1 MNLWS
6 VTALGIGAM
15 VGAGIFAL
23 LGQAALVAGGETY
36 IAFIVGGVI
45 ALLSGYSY
53 AKLATRY
60 PDAGAITAY
69 FDHAFG
75 AGQLAGTL
83 SLIYLIT
90 LAATVAMIAKAFGA
104 YATPLVGGGS
114 SRMWIDGFASGIVI
128 LLALLNIAG
137 SGLVGKAEIVLVG
150 IKLVILTVLMVAGAV
165 GMIGKPPAEH
175 LHPSVMALISSVGL
189 TFFAYAGYGMMANAA
204 GSVPHPERTIPR
216 AIFLAVSVVIVL
228 YVGLAAIVLGS
239 LSSSE
244 LAQHANTAV
253 AEAAEPVLGH
263 AGYIIVSVG
272 ALLATASAVNA
283 YVFAAMKIAVALA
296 QAGQLP
302 RMFDQRVWREGTR
315 GLLLGIGG
323 VLLAINIFNLDA
335 LAHIASATFLIV
347 YLAVHVAHWRLIDKT
362 EGYRLP
368 VAIGFLSM
376 AAVLACFLWTTAI
389 AQPWS
394 VGLIVVF
401 IAGSWAIEVLL
412 ARLNVASGS
421 QSNVKAA
428 SAKADAAGPEATKS
442 AAAEPDAKSGP
453 QPDAKADGVKEKSGN
468 PTRAKGEKA
477 AELQPDVNSQPEAE
491 SNAGFTE
498 LMHATLGNVLLAG
511 LAKDPHSI
519 ERIVAET
526 VTKAEARAEAALAQ
540 AHATKAEPEP
550 VAKSEAESEARA
562 EPSRQPK
569 PSQAAKPV
577 PTRRPKTT

>member
-1 MNLWS
+1 M
-6 VTALGIGAM
+6 
-15 VGAGIFAL
+15 
-23 LGQAALVAGGETY
+23 
-36 IAFIVGGVI
+36 
-45 ALLSGYSY
+45 
-53 AKLATRY
+53 
-60 PDAGAITAY
+60 
-69 FDHAFG
+69 
-75 AGQLAGTL
+75 
-83 SLIYLIT
+83 
-90 LAATVAMIAKAFGA
+90 
-104 YATPLVGGGS
+104 
-114 SRMWIDGFASGIVI
+114 
-128 LLALLNIAG
+128 
-137 SGLVGKAEIVLVG
+137 
-150 IKLVILTVLMVAGAV
+150 
-165 GMIGKPPAEH
+165 
-175 LHPSVMALISSVGL
+175 
-189 TFFAYAGYGMMANAA
+189 
-204 GSVPHPERTIPR
+204 
-216 AIFLAVSVVIVL
+216 
-228 YVGLAAIVLGS
+228 
-239 LSSSE
+239 
-244 LAQHANTAV
+244 
-253 AEAAEPVLGH
+253 AEPVLGH

-272 ALLATASAVNA
+272 ALLATASAINA

-302 RMFDQRVWREGTR
+302 TMFDQRVWREGTR

-401 IAGSWAIEVLL
+401 LAGSWAIEVLL

-421 QSNVKAA
+421 QSDVKAA
-428 SAKADAAGPEATKS
+428 SAKADAAGPEETKS
-442 AAAEPDAKSGP
+442 AAAEPDAK
-453 QPDAKADGVKEKSGN
+453 ADGVKAKSGN
-468 PTRAKGEKA
+468 PNRAKGEKA

-491 SNAGFTE
+491 SIAGFTK
-498 LMHATLGNVLLAG
+498 LMHATLGDVLLAG

-550 VAKSEAESEARA
+550 VAKSEPESEAKA

-569 PSQAAKPV
+569 PSQAAKLV